1 AKVPGFAGKGW
12 EGSGECVGR
21 HESGGKWGYWSCR
34 AKVPGFA
41 GKGGE
46 GSGECVGRHESG
58 GKWGYWSCRD

>member
-1 AKVPGFAGKGW
+1 
-12 EGSGECVGR
+12 
-21 HESGGKWGYWSCR
+21 

-58 GKWGYWSCRD
+58 GK